1 MGARARWSSSAL
13 DEPGI
18 EGGGGGMGE
27 AEGGAPLARRP
38 VGLPAACMRLQAA
51 YMGLQA
57 ACGGP
62 ASSSAAGGGAPPR
75 SSPRAT
81 PGSGSVRT
89 RCASADLI
97 QVGVSDGAAA
107 LLLSPG

>member
-1 MGARARWSSSAL
+1 MGARARCSSSAL

-27 AEGGAPLARRP
+27 AEGGAPLARKP
-38 VGLPAACMRLQAA
+38 SGLQAA
-51 YMGLQA
+51 CMGLQA

-62 ASSSAAGGGAPPR
+62 ASSSAAGGGALPR
-75 SSPRAT
+75 S
-81 PGSGSVRT
+81 GIVRT

>member
-13 DEPGI
+13 EEPGI

-38 VGLPAACMRLQAA
+38 VGLPAACMGLQAA
-51 YMGLQA
+51 CMGLQA

-62 ASSSAAGGGAPPR
+62 ASSSAAGGGATPR
-75 SSPRAT
+75 
-81 PGSGSVRT
+81 SGSVRT

-97 QVGVSDGAAA
+97 QVGVSEGAAA

>member
-1 MGARARWSSSAL
+1 MGARARCSSSAL

-38 VGLPAACMRLQAA
+38 VGLQAAC
-51 YMGLQA
+51 MGLQA

-62 ASSSAAGGGAPPR
+62 ASSSAAGGGATPR
-75 SSPRAT
+75 
-81 PGSGSVRT
+81 SGSVRT

-97 QVGVSDGAAA
+97 QVGVSEGAAA